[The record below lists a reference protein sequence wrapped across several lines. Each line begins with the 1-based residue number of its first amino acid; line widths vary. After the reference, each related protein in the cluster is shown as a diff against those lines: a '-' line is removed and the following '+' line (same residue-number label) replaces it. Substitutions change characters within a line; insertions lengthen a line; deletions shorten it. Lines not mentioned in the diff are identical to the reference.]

1 MNSPHRIH
9 LVNVCHYFN
18 GLPHQLKALDELQ
31 SEIEKKCPEA
41 LEKFEKAWRT
51 PGLYNSA
58 PLTVLEAPIEQET
71 EPQKNAGKLIR
82 IPGISK
88 PVALNQSIVWG
99 GNFTWAEATH
109 DGERIP
115 VNKQVTSA
123 IVQMAKRLE
132 EIRTLFG
139 NRRIMI
145 NSWYRDPISNAKVG
159 GVPNSRHI
167 VGDAVDFVVEG
178 VSPTEVYQRLDT
190 TWEGGLGDG
199 SIDGFTHAD
208 LGEWARWDY

>member
-1 MNSPHRIH
+1 MSNPHRIH
-9 LVNVCHYFN
+9 LVNVCHHFS
-18 GLPHQLKALDELQ
+18 GLPHQLKALEELQ
-31 SEIEKKCPEA
+31 AGIEKNCPEEIER
-41 LEKFEKAWRT
+41 FETLWRT
-51 PGLYNSA
+51 PELYT
-58 PLTVLEAPIEQET
+58 PPITAT
-71 EPQKNAGKLIR
+71 EPKSEKKPQEQKPQGKLIR

-88 PVALNQSIVWG
+88 PVGLNQSIVWG
-99 GNFTWAEATH
+99 GNFTWAEATM

-115 VNKQVTSA
+115 VDSNVTNA

-132 EIRTLFG
+132 DIRTLFG
-139 NRRIMI
+139 NHRIFV
-145 NSWYRDPISNAKVG
+145 NSWYRDPVSNALVG
-159 GVPNSRHI
+159 GVPNSRHT

-178 VSPTEVYQRLDT
+178 VPPSEVYLCLDS